1 MKKLAVIMLSVAAV
15 AAILFVPIIKNPK
28 DKILTATD
36 NGYEYCGVDYIGSS
50 FNEFS
55 DIDYMNYNDY
65 LYRFDSDSKNFENV
79 YVKKFSSVFERIFG
93 KKYYLDD
100 RGVLVQYNGFISKI
114 GFPGNFCYMRDGLT
128 LPEFKAENIEKITV
142 AKARQVIMTNFEDK
156 DHYFDDAVKDIKEYE
171 EASPPIL
178 EITDENTI
186 SKFVDEINEKGS
198 TDEFCAELTERE
210 EINDKFYF
218 KVWFKSEDIPF
229 YLSVYTTQNSF
240 DETSYL
246 KSAGFKAIH

>member
-1 MKKLAVIMLSVAAV
+1 MKKLAVILLSVAAV

-142 AKARQVIMTNFEDK
+142 AKAR
-156 DHYFDDAVKDIKEYE
+156 
-171 EASPPIL
+171 
-178 EITDENTI
+178 
-186 SKFVDEINEKGS
+186 
-198 TDEFCAELTERE
+198 
-210 EINDKFYF
+210 
-218 KVWFKSEDIPF
+218 
-229 YLSVYTTQNSF
+229 
-240 DETSYL
+240 
-246 KSAGFKAIH
+246 